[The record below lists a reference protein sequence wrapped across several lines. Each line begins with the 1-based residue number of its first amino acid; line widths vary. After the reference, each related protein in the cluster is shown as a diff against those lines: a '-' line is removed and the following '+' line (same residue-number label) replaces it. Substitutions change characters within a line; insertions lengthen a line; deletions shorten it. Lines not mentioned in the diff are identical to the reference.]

1 MEFLKKLSL
10 NKRYINKTNK
20 KYFLKYIVEHNLNCQ
35 VKRIKNEE
43 VIFLTNF
50 IIKDEQIESLDRYKY
65 HFKYTILKH
74 LTGIL
79 TFLCCTIILILSG
92 DFIREIEFENPS
104 NYRKEVYEDVASHLV
119 KKGPFYVLDDSINN
133 ISQSL
138 RNKYSEYA
146 WIGLTLDNSRI
157 IIDIQKQEVP
167 NSDIEDLTSTGDLIA
182 KCDAVISDIL
192 VNRGV
197 VMIDRNQSVKK
208 GDTLVSGNLL
218 IQVDPNNY
226 TKLVKSKGVIIGK
239 TVAIEK
245 IKVPIKTLELAYS
258 GRIKTYKKI
267 KIFGKLVGK
276 NPESFENYYT
286 KIESLFKFFKI
297 LELVEIKYYEQVE
310 ITKIHDQ
317 SSVIT
322 FAESQVRKAFEQQ
335 RTSELERIDNIELLD
350 VVKEEQFFVIRLIV
364 KKYENIVLFK
374 QH

>member
-1 MEFLKKLSL
+1 MNIHTIFGEESTNMFISIFTIG
-10 NKRYINKTNK
+10 IN
-20 KYFLKYIVEHNLNCQ
+20 
-35 VKRIKNEE
+35 
-43 VIFLTNF
+43 
-50 IIKDEQIESLDRYKY
+50 S
-65 HFKYTILKH
+65 
-74 LTGIL
+74 
-79 TFLCCTIILILSG
+79 
-92 DFIREIEFENPS
+92 
-104 NYRKEVYEDVASHLV
+104 
-119 KKGPFYVLDDSINN
+119 N
-133 ISQSL
+133 IS
-138 RNKYSEYA
+138 
-146 WIGLTLDNSRI
+146 DNSRI

-322 FAESQVRKAFEQQ
+322 FAESQVRKTFEQQ